1 MRPAP
6 FRHGR
11 RHRGPEHGRRRGTDG
26 VDEKHGNQ
34 WLEEVVSDEVSF
46 WKLRLTTAETDAKIR
61 LGIRRHLAQFTLRH
75 GVIQSPTGAPASL
88 DIGTTDVVG
97 THIPA
102 STVP

>member
-1 MRPAP
+1 M
-6 FRHGR
+6 GGGI
-11 RHRGPEHGRRRGTDG
+11 GPRIWTAAGPDG
-26 VDEKHGNQ
+26 VDEKHDNK
-34 WLEEVVSDEVSF
+34 WLEEVVNDDVSF

-61 LGIRRHLAQFTLRH
+61 LGIRRNLAQFTLRH
-75 GVIQSPTGAPASL
+75 GVVQSPTGTPASL